1 MSVPPE
7 LRVTDRDVVYCPRID
22 IACRACGGTGIDTR
36 PGLCG
41 PVVNWCDECWGSAF
55 WSATIL
61 PMGASVRL
69 GAMLAEGLRWTAP
82 WWDVSTW

>member
-1 MSVPPE
+1 MKQHE
-7 LRVTDRDVVYCPRID
+7 QAITWWGFAGFG
-22 IACRACGGTGIDTR
+22 ACGAGGGTGSDTR

-69 GAMLAEGLRWTAP
+69 GRMLAEALTMAGAW
-82 WWDVSTW
+82 